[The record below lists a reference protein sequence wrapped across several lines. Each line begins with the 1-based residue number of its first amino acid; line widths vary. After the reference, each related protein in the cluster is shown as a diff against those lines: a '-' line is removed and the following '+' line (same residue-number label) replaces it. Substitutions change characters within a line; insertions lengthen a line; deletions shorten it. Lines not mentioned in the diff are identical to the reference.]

1 MAAATKISV
10 VLCALIVSCAA
21 PPAAS
26 LRQKDPTVRYSYTT
40 EVVQLAY
47 EKWTEALAKL
57 EKKVDIC
64 GNERKKTVIPLQ
76 ALPVLPLSDFE
87 WGTALTHL
95 SAKAMNRCVG
105 NLWGDALLAYTRFRD
120 FEKQVTGGNTVDTG
134 YYDLELLCCMSVFGQ
149 METELEYRK
158 IDPAIRQTLESIPE
172 LSQPFNPIYTRE
184 AMSQDARF
192 GNRKPPE

>member
-21 PPAAS
+21 PPAVS

-76 ALPVLPLSDFE
+76 AL
-87 WGTALTHL
+87 THL

-120 FEKQVTGGNTVDTG
+120 FEKQVTGGNAVDTG